1 MKGFRIIVLALS
13 VLCLVALPVLAGAVK
28 KFDFKNDAPE
38 AEAGA
43 FSSLVGNW
51 HIDRDGNRNVYAV
64 DGRKWEQGLMAAGAK
79 EKAKGLYGER
89 YAEFLGNLEAYRYFP
104 LTVNKEFQSFRNGT
118 IEVSFKGVSG
128 RIDQAAGIA
137 FNIKPNGDYLVIRAN
152 APENNLV
159 LFRMERGRRSSVQ
172 WIRNVP
178 TPSNQWHTLKVVI
191 DGKRI
196 EGYLNNRKYIDDTW
210 KENIDGKIGLWSKA
224 DSYVFFDNFTVV
236 SR

>member
-1 MKGFRIIVLALS
+1 MNVTAGTAKSPERPFIFAASGNGQREVHGMKGFRIIVLALS

-89 YAEFLGNLEAYRYFP
+89 YAEFLDNLEAYRYFP
-104 LTVNKEFQSFRNGT
+104 LTVNKEF
-118 IEVSFKGVSG
+118 
-128 RIDQAAGIA
+128 
-137 FNIKPNGDYLVIRAN
+137 
-152 APENNLV
+152 
-159 LFRMERGRRSSVQ
+159 
-172 WIRNVP
+172 
-178 TPSNQWHTLKVVI
+178 
-191 DGKRI
+191 
-196 EGYLNNRKYIDDTW
+196 
-210 KENIDGKIGLWSKA
+210 
-224 DSYVFFDNFTVV
+224 
-236 SR
+236 